1 MRFRKLALA
10 VVTCLVAMVTM
21 GTSVSAASLSELQAQ
36 ESSTQKSI
44 DDTKFED
51 SSHFNERECEVSR
64 N

>member
-36 ESSTQKSI
+36 ESSTQK
-44 DDTKFED
+44 KY
-51 SSHFNERECEVSR
+51 
-64 N
+64 